1 MSLMSV
7 FERLSQVATH
17 YKQACYSD
25 YKSIV
30 VAIADGDEPDT
41 ERLRDILLA
50 NDKTVDDL
58 QADIKLFLERREL
71 RKQYEALPELRQR
84 KTEAERQVAD
94 ADRELEAAE
103 QRHAEQTAPFYRQL
117 YDINRAIQ
125 AGNAAMRRLYETCND
140 DELLAELER
149 HREAARVEHERQRML
164 NAEIRD
170 LQVRAESLREESSRT
185 NLRSRKDE
193 LLAEAKSLDAEGRK
207 RERDLSRVQ
216 KQVAKLQQLETD
228 LIERMREV

>member
-58 QADIKLFLERREL
+58 QADIKLLLERREL

-84 KTEAERQVAD
+84 KTEAERQVAE

-103 QRHAEQTAPFYRQL
+103 QRHAEQTAPFYSQL

-125 AGNAAMRRLYETCND
+125 AGNSAMRRLFETCND

-149 HREAARVEHERQRML
+149 LCQTARVEHEMQRSL

-170 LQVRAESLREESSRT
+170 LQVRAESSCVESSQT
-185 NLRSRKDE
+185 NLRSRRDE
-193 LLAEAKSLDAEGRK
+193 LLANAKSLEADQRK
-207 RERDLSRVQ
+207 REREL
-216 KQVAKLQQLETD
+216 AKVGKGRPD
-228 LIERMREV
+228 N

>member
-58 QADIKLFLERREL
+58 QADVKLLLERREL

-84 KTEAERQVAD
+84 KTEAERQIAE

-103 QRHAEQTAPFYRQL
+103 QRHAEQTAPFYSQL

-125 AGNAAMRRLYETCND
+125 AGNSAMRRLFETCND

-149 HREAARVEHERQRML
+149 LCQTARVEHEMQRSL

-170 LQVRAESLREESSRT
+170 LQVRAESSCVESSQT
-185 NLRSRKDE
+185 NLRFRRDE
-193 LLAEAKSLDAEGRK
+193 LLANAKSLEADQRK
-207 RERDLSRVQ
+207 REREL
-216 KQVAKLQQLETD
+216 AKVGKGRPD
-228 LIERMREV
+228 N